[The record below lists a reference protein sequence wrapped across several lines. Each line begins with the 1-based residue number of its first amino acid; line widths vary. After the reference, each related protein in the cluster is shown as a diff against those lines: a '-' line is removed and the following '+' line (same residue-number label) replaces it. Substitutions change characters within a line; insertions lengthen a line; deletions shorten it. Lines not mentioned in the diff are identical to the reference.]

1 MNISKYD
8 KYVYDVERRTIAE
21 KLMLFCGVPADLG
34 GFAKLVDCSVVASYY
49 PTAPLN
55 AIYRAVGAMYGVT
68 PSTILRAVSYA
79 LYKSPDFANAISLV
93 IGTRIKPSDVHSGMA
108 IALLGKIIDNPALSP
123 MYDAQTRTFRLP
135 LMQRVE

>member
-21 KLMLFCGVPADLG
+21 KLMLYCGVPADLG
-34 GFAKLVDCSVVASYY
+34 GFTKLVDCSVVASYY

-68 PSTILRAVSYA
+68 PKTILRAVSYA
-79 LYKSPDFANAISLV
+79 LYKTPDFASAFSLV
-93 IGTRIKPSDVHSGMA
+93 IGMRIKPSDVHSGMA
-108 IALLGKIIDNPALSP
+108 IVLLSKIIDNPALSP

-135 LMQRVE
+135 LMQQVD